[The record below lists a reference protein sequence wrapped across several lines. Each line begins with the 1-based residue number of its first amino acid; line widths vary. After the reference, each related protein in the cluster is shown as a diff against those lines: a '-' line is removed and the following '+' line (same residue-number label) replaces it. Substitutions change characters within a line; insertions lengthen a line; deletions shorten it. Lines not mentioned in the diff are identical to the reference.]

1 MPINIMTGTDS
12 DDRLNA
18 TNRRDQ
24 ISLLAGDDWQVLVG
38 GRDTVYGGDGSDTV
52 FGYFGGDQIF
62 GGDGDDELVSSTGA
76 GEAPSLLD
84 GGSGNDRIFAG
95 DVLADAYGGDGD
107 DTITVYFG
115 QGGMAQ
121 GGAGMD
127 LLVLAAIGPLGDSLP
142 AVADVTVIL
151 TGPGAGATAGAF
163 ALDFSGFEALGVTT
177 SYGNDTVRGGDL
189 DDVIDVD
196 AGANDVQAL
205 GGNDV
210 VTYRTGEANLL
221 DGGEGVD
228 QLVVFGLFQSGDLRF
243 YADDG
248 DDGFGATFTGFERY
262 FILGGSGDDYAVLG
276 AGADNFLGFT
286 GRDSVFG
293 MAGRDRLEGEQ
304 GADRLDGGRGRD
316 ILHGGSGVD
325 RLIGGG
331 NADSFVFRLVSDMGD
346 IIVDFTSGV
355 DVIRIESGLFAGLS
369 QGAPAEGQFALDQ
382 AQGTQ
387 GQFVFHM
394 AGEAAHRDLY
404 WDANGTDAG
413 GEVLIARLD
422 PGAVLVATD
431 LLLV

>member
-84 GGSGNDRIFAG
+84 GGAGNDRIFAG

-107 DTITVYFG
+107 DTVTVYFG
-115 QGGMAQ
+115 QGGMAE

-163 ALDFSGFEALGVTT
+163 ALDFAGFEALGVTT

-196 AGANDVQAL
+196 GGANDVQAL

-228 QLVVFGLFQSGDLRF
+228 TLVVWNLYQSGTLRF
-243 YADDG
+243 FADDG
-248 DDGFGATFTGFERY
+248 DDSYGSTFTGFERY
-262 FILGGSGDDYAVLG
+262 TIFGWTGNDRAVLG
-276 AGADNFLGFT
+276 AAT
-286 GRDSVFG
+286 T
-293 MAGRDRLEGEQ
+293 A
-304 GADRLDGGRGRD
+304 
-316 ILHGGSGVD
+316 
-325 RLIGGG
+325 
-331 NADSFVFRLVSDMGD
+331 FRAM
-346 IIVDFTSGV
+346 
-355 DVIRIESGLFAGLS
+355 
-369 QGAPAEGQFALDQ
+369 
-382 AQGTQ
+382 
-387 GQFVFHM
+387 
-394 AGEAAHRDLY
+394 
-404 WDANGTDAG
+404 
-413 GEVLIARLD
+413 
-422 PGAVLVATD
+422 PGAIP
-431 LLLV
+431 